1 MNKEER
7 LKTTKG
13 ERLIK
18 HLSEKFPVLDH
29 YEVLYR
35 DARLVKIIMNM
46 TDEEFNEITYGSKN
60 YIDGFVIGDGT

>member
-1 MNKEER
+1 M
-7 LKTTKG
+7 TKG
-13 ERLIK
+13 EKLIK

-46 TDEEFNEITYGSKN
+46 DDEEFNRIIFDAPDGD
-60 YIDGFVIGDGT
+60 YIDGFKIGAGT